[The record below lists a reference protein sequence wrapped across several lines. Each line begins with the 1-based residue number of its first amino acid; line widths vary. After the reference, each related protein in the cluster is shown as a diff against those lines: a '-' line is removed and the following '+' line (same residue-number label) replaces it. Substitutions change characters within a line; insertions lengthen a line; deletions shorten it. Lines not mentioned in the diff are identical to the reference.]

1 MLNIPIL
8 THYFRE
14 QLVLVFSEYL
24 KDFSK
29 KNISELN
36 LGISSTLLLEN
47 LEIREDLLLL
57 NSLPLVINEGR
68 INRIKISIPSLFKN
82 ISMRM
87 DIEDVEIHVRLLVEQ
102 RNFDDIKQNM
112 YKKDENQKS
121 KSIWAESFKQRK
133 LKDWE
138 NKMRKY
144 FKGLAPPNWAKKI
157 IDNIMKNIIIS
168 IKNVTIYYESFSLL
182 NMPSLC
188 KVTLDELNINS
199 TDENWFPAFNSGA
212 KILYRQI
219 LLSRLSITLNL
230 NKNYQPYVLS
240 NEYREKFEKEF
251 LERQDSLKLDK
262 GVSNFSTMSDR
273 PRINYER
280 LKMFLMEGE
289 DFLEKEY
296 IKLQQNDTYL
306 LFPIDATI
314 KIKQHLDLSKDF
326 SSTSQNSIWFE
337 TKKPFIFMLNKNHMR
352 YLGSLNEHIRVMNI
366 VKKNIHLRPSESPI
380 ENPTAWWIY
389 AIKAINEEQKTIKSL
404 TRNTSNLLKMRRY
417 IDIYK
422 RKQTIIHVPWL
433 PRATAK
439 EKNFIQN
446 N

>member
-1 MLNIPIL
+1 
-8 THYFRE
+8 
-14 QLVLVFSEYL
+14 
-24 KDFSK
+24 
-29 KNISELN
+29 
-36 LGISSTLLLEN
+36 
-47 LEIREDLLLL
+47 
-57 NSLPLVINEGR
+57 
-68 INRIKISIPSLFKN
+68 
-82 ISMRM
+82 
-87 DIEDVEIHVRLLVEQ
+87 
-102 RNFDDIKQNM
+102 
-112 YKKDENQKS
+112 
-121 KSIWAESFKQRK
+121 
-133 LKDWE
+133 
-138 NKMRKY
+138 
-144 FKGLAPPNWAKKI
+144 
-157 IDNIMKNIIIS
+157 
-168 IKNVTIYYESFSLL
+168 
-182 NMPSLC
+182 MPSLC

-199 TDENWFPAFNSGA
+199 TDENWFPTFTSGA

-230 NKNYQPYVLS
+230 NKHYQPYVLS

-251 LERQDSLKLDK
+251 LERQDSLRLTR
-262 GVSNFSTMSDR
+262 GFSTMSDK
-273 PRINYER
+273 PKINYER

-306 LFPIDATI
+306 LFPLDATI

-326 SSTSQNSIWFE
+326 SSMSQNSIWIE
-337 TKKPFIFMLNKNHMR
+337 TKKPLIFMLNKNHMR

-389 AIKAINEEQKTIKSL
+389 AIKAITEEQKTIKSL
-404 TRNTSNLLKMRRY
+404 TRNTANLLKMRRY

-439 EKNFIQN
+439 EKALFKTIEDQLPLQKLLDYREWGFVEIRIEAKKFSNSK
-446 N
+446 